1 MNSKEGVASVIKLL
15 EAYDLTREDWDSIME
30 AGLFE
35 GQRDPMTKIPSKVI
49 LFVLEIISAIQKTPA
64 IAAWHVYFYSNV
76 AHVKNPPIR

>member
-1 MNSKEGVASVIKLL
+1 MNSKEGVAGVIKLL

-49 LFVLEIISAIQKTPA
+49 PVRARDHFCHPENSS
-64 IAAWHVYFYSNV
+64 YGSV
-76 AHVKNPPIR
+76 ARVFL